1 MYVAVAERER
11 AEDTWITDADN
22 PHAAGALAYLT
33 GCAAALRQAGSG
45 TMVLI
50 TLGRREY
57 REPLL
62 TKAGLS
68 VVSFEQLEPTESMSH
83 DAWEGL
89 ANLVIVHPT
98 IVAS

>member
-1 MYVAVAERER
+1 MYPAVAERER
-11 AEDTWITDADN
+11 PEDTWITDVDS

-45 TMVLI
+45 AMVLV

-57 REPLL
+57 RAPLL

-68 VVSFEQLEPTESMSH
+68 VVSFDRLEPTESMRRGEH
-83 DAWEGL
+83 NDAWENL
-89 ANLVIVHPT
+89 KLVIARP
-98 IVAS
+98 A